1 MATPFVQGRL
11 RNERI
16 SFEIDTECGH
26 CGEPIHLTVNEDRSC
41 LVGDPDQN
49 PLMFE
54 PIVNWEE
61 FSGPHIIDAY

>member
-11 RNERI
+11 RNERL

-26 CGEPIHLTVNEDRSC
+26 CSEPIHLSVDEDRVC
-41 LVGDPDQN
+41 TVDDTKNP
-49 PLMFE
+49 PLMYE
-54 PIVNWEE
+54 PSMDWAG

>member
-16 SFEIDTECGH
+16 AFEIDTECGH
-26 CGEPIHLTVNEDRSC
+26 CGEPIHLTVNEERAC
-41 LVGDPDQN
+41 QVGDSGQS

-54 PIVNWEE
+54 PVVNWEG

>member
-41 LVGDPDQN
+41 RVGDPGQH

>member
-26 CGEPIHLTVNEDRSC
+26 CGEPIHLTVKEDRSC
-41 LVGDPDQN
+41 LVDDPDQS

-54 PIVNWEE
+54 PVVNWEG